1 MAIFSV
7 SLMLC
12 LRYDLDAFTLCCSIY
27 SNGSFD
33 SMDISFVPNV
43 HEIFVQLQIA
53 RGMTSGHLHL
63 PGFHGRLLFLPFSLS
78 SSSCFISPNVYA
90 RSVEQD
96 MRLSIARFMI
106 LWMARH
112 MANDWPAETQWSHQV
127 KLYVCCWAYGQC
139 YWQWL
144 PSRLSCSINYYIDSM
159 AEKWQTGNSIAAWT
173 AIRRIEALTEPTV
186 RGISRNQ
193 RATFQRDC
201 EYTEVGLH
209 SLSTNEFARRPMYG
223 TSKWSRVSTGNRC

>member
-27 SNGSFD
+27 SNDSFD

-90 RSVEQD
+90 RSVGQD

-106 LWMARH
+106 L
-112 MANDWPAETQWSHQV
+112 
-127 KLYVCCWAYGQC
+127 
-139 YWQWL
+139 
-144 PSRLSCSINYYIDSM
+144 
-159 AEKWQTGNSIAAWT
+159 
-173 AIRRIEALTEPTV
+173 
-186 RGISRNQ
+186 
-193 RATFQRDC
+193 
-201 EYTEVGLH
+201 
-209 SLSTNEFARRPMYG
+209 
-223 TSKWSRVSTGNRC
+223 